1 MAKKEET
8 VSMIDTFSEFKE
20 LKNIDR
26 TTMVSVLEESF
37 RSVIAKMFELPQ
49 KRSVNL
55 HCSKVEVLAIPLKRD
70 RQAHAM
76 TKHSIDIALKSR
88 FILKSASFLL

>member
-1 MAKKEET
+1 LIIFFQT
-8 VSMIDTFSEFKE
+8 VRCY
-20 LKNIDR
+20 LK
-26 TTMVSVLEESF
+26 
-37 RSVIAKMFELPQ
+37 

-88 FILKSASFLL
+88 FILKSASFLLWDIRRTNMLYIMTILQPKLFNRRYSLMLLLQK